1 MAQLK
6 ITFQATTGNQPSNGP
21 NWNASKEQRFI
32 NWVWAMYAPK
42 DTIPGSPT
50 FGQLLPRNLANETIA
65 FQNYADGIYNGTK
78 ANIRAWEKSEVDK
91 ASVVA
96 DMD

>member
-21 NWNASKEQRFI
+21 NWNAAKERRFI
-32 NWVWAMYAPK
+32 DWMWAMYSPK
-42 DTIPGSPT
+42 DEL
-50 FGQLLPRNLANETIA
+50 GQVLPRNLANETIA
-65 FQNYADGIYNGTK
+65 FQNYAAGIYNGTK
-78 ANIRAWEKSEVDK
+78 ANIRAWEKSELDK

>member
-6 ITFQATTGNQPSNGP
+6 ITFQATTGNQSSNGP

-32 NWVWAMYAPK
+32 NWVWAMYAPR
-42 DTIPGSPT
+42 DID
-50 FGQLLPRNLANETIA
+50 GQVLPRNLANETAA
-65 FQNYADGIYNGTK
+65 FQNFAAGIYNGTK
-78 ANIRAWEKSEVDK
+78 ANIRAWEKSELDK